1 LEKGDF
7 PSGST
12 EIPPFQ
18 RGESIFTVNYMK
30 KSTYA
35 GCFIS
40 GVILLC
46 LLGNVGS
53 PVLADQTQTVSRMLA
68 LIQEKDAVLLTD
80 PQGKIL
86 ASRNAETLLVPASTL
101 KILTALV
108 ALHYLGEDFR
118 FGTEC
123 YSDKD
128 RNLKIKGFG
137 DPLFVSD
144 VMPDFSRQVQARIH
158 HYKDLVLDDSVFQQP
173 LQIPGVTETTEPYD
187 APNGAFCANFNT
199 ISFQKKSGGKYVSA
213 EPQTPLVPFALTRIR
228 AAGTDSGR
236 IVFSH
241 SQGDIELYA
250 GHLVA
255 NFLSQQGI
263 SSSGQIRIGR
273 VEDGDRLLLRYVSP
287 YALTDVIGK
296 LMEFSNNFIANQLF
310 IAAGIQAYGPPGTI
324 DKGIRASKEFLRKEL
339 QIETLQLAE
348 GSGISRENRL
358 SATQLD
364 QLLVRFYP
372 YRQLM
377 RRQGNELFKT
387 GTLNGV
393 RSRAGYIEDGK
404 GECYRF
410 VVMINTAGKTADPVM
425 EIIRGLAGS

>member
-1 LEKGDF
+1 MKISVF
-7 PSGST
+7 A
-12 EIPPFQ
+12 
-18 RGESIFTVNYMK
+18 IFFVTGAV
-30 KSTYA
+30 
-35 GCFIS
+35 
-40 GVILLC
+40 LQC
-46 LLGNVGS
+46 LMGNLGS
-53 PVLADQTQTVSRMLA
+53 PALADQSQAVSRMLS

-86 ASRNAETLLVPASTL
+86 ASRNAEKLLVPASTL

-118 FGTEC
+118 FATEC

-128 RNLKIKGFG
+128 QNLKIKGFG

-144 VMPDFSRQVQARIH
+144 VMPDFSRQVRACIH
-158 HYKDLVLDDSVFQQP
+158 NYKDMVLDDSAFQQP
-173 LQIPGVTETTEPYD
+173 LRIPGVTATTEPYD

-199 ISFQKKSGGKYVSA
+199 ISFQKTSGSKYISA
-213 EPQTPLVPFALTRIR
+213 EPQTPLVPFALSRIH
-228 AAGTDSGR
+228 ASGTNSGR

-241 SQGDIELYA
+241 SQGESVLYA

-255 NFLSQQGI
+255 SFLSQQGM

-273 VEDGDRLLLRYVSP
+273 VEDGDTLLIRYVSP
-287 YALTDVIGK
+287 YLLTDVISR

-310 IAAGIQAYGPPGTI
+310 ITAGVQAYGLPGTI
-324 DKGIRASKEFLRKEL
+324 DKGIRASQEFLLKEL
-339 QIETLQLAE
+339 QIETIQIAE

-377 RRQGNELFKT
+377 RRLGNELFKT
-387 GTLNGV
+387 GTLDGV
-393 RSRAGYIEDGK
+393 RTRAGYIEDGK
-404 GECYRF
+404 GGSYRF

-425 EIIRGLAGS
+425 EIIRKLTVS